1 MYRLNPDKYGPW
13 ALELSYMKIGIAAVI
28 SLGIAFIM
36 SFEFKRKN
44 KMK

>member
-13 ALELSYMKIGIAAVI
+13 ALELSYIKIGIAAVI